1 MDKENC
7 PHTNLTI
14 LNDARPKMR
23 CRYCHLT
30 IEAQELSDS
39 YCPECYEA
47 TGYKKFD
54 FDAVAST
61 DANAIRYRCEDCG
74 VLIEND

>member
-1 MDKENC
+1 MKKENC

-14 LNDARPKMR
+14 LSDAGSKMR
-23 CRYCHLT
+23 CRHCHLT
-30 IEAQELSDS
+30 IDADELSDS
-39 YCPECYEA
+39 YCPECYDS

-54 FDAVAST
+54 FDTVTS
-61 DANAIRYRCEDCG
+61 ANSGAIRYRCEDCG